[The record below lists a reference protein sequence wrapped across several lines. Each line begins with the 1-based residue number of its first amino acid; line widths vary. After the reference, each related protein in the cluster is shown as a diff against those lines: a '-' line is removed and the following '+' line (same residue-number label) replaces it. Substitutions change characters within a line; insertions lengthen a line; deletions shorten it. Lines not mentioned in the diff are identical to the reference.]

1 MPRRTSARLTS
12 SATPQAPSVS
22 FQFPAS
28 DADPNILQ
36 LRRHWKWAA
45 FSQFFF
51 TFNALFAM
59 SDVTLIDVEN
69 DLAYSTN
76 RVLSRIMTRL
86 LVTLTQDRK
95 ISVDNWQTALRK
107 QYMRRDPDAN
117 PIGPIQ
123 QIYTNV
129 AESSRASTAP
139 PHPSDTGEQLVQ
151 EDEKKSM
158 VHEDG
163 ASADGDA
170 VPDDSADAVE
180 VKSEETKIDESKDE
194 VTGPSSE
201 ALQDSEQLQQQID
214 WLDLPTVK
222 KLDSLHTLMEWQFH
236 NPNRLRTQMK
246 DDDENAEWHIEPIG
260 YDAKSN
266 AYWLIGADRL
276 WIQREPPRQTLKRK
290 RPANPNASKSSGKR
304 SFNKRQR
311 VDTEPGHIP
320 LPTTPTRASRRRNQ
334 AQAQNSSPSGSRG
347 TRAAKSRANQKL
359 DAQAK
364 DLAEFQRQMARS
376 KSTNARPLTP
386 RRPSGIRVSARLR
399 GNLADDE
406 WQEVPD
412 EWLSPSGHDG
422 TEGEEKTPPN
432 AKARLKTGL
441 ETDEDSVSDLTELS
455 EDDDTNEGDAQEE
468 ADAEEDEEPAIK
480 DEESEAESV
489 PVPDKSNGKI
499 DVDEEDEELPSL
511 PEGFIEWETICITL
525 EEWENFPEQFE
536 KATHYAEKSLYKVL
550 TQSIV
555 PAITAELRE
564 VEKKKRKEEAVV
576 HRKRSSRIA
585 IKESEKEQ
593 ELLAAKKRA
602 EENEKMSRARR
613 AEARRQKEEADR
625 IKRENARE
633 QRRKERE
640 SKQVGEP
647 EADTS
652 AHALIDVVSQGPS
665 SSTIPPGQMGKFP
678 TLSVPIPVN
687 GSGAASSGSR
697 TPAEDWELDCEICG
711 RQGINRDDG
720 VPLMCCGRC
729 FKWQHIGCHDQRDVI
744 AGRPKRNWD
753 AEDFMCKRCRASG
766 SRASSFSS
774 SQLPTPT
781 DLKAVY
787 GPVGTQPYYSS
798 QQSYSHDRYPNG
810 SYYTGGATSGRYSY
824 EHQSDIRSSGMPPQS
839 YTHAPRTPGVTFAH
853 YQPQQGGFSTSRPSY
868 SIQEPVPLTQQTR
881 YPQSTSPVTGVS
893 QYPGS
898 FQTHPSPHVQ
908 VQPQHR
914 WQPSSYSRGD
924 ASYSMNA
931 VVPPSPYTSQQQPYY
946 PGTSSSS
953 PSVPFSQMHGTNHQS
968 VSQYSGYPHA
978 APYQQSR

>member
-12 SATPQAPSVS
+12 SVTPQAPSVS
-22 FQFPAS
+22 FQLPAS

-51 TFNALFAM
+51 TFNTLFAM
-59 SDVTLIDVEN
+59 SDVTLIDIEN

-123 QIYTNV
+123 QIYINV

-139 PHPSDTGEQLVQ
+139 PHPSEIGEQLVL
-151 EDEKKSM
+151 EEVKKST

-180 VKSEETKIDESKDE
+180 VKSEETKIDELKDE
-194 VTGPSSE
+194 VTGSSSE

-290 RPANPNASKSSGKR
+290 RLTNPNASKSSGKK

-311 VDTEPGHIP
+311 VDPEPEP
-320 LPTTPTRASRRRNQ
+320 TPPPTTPARASRRRNQ
-334 AQAQNSSPSGSRG
+334 TQAQNSSPSGSRG

-412 EWLSPSGHDG
+412 EWLSPSAHDG
-422 TEGEEKTPPN
+422 TEGEEKTPPK
-432 AKARLKTGL
+432 AKTRLKTGL
-441 ETDEDSVSDLTELS
+441 ESDEDSVSDLTELS
-455 EDDDTNEGDAQEE
+455 EDDDTDEGDTQEE
-468 ADAEEDEEPAIK
+468 ADAEEDEEPNVK
-480 DEESEAESV
+480 DEESEADSV
-489 PVPDKSNGKI
+489 PVPDKPNGKI
-499 DVDEEDEELPSL
+499 DYEEDDELPSL

-536 KATHYAEKSLYKVL
+536 KATHYAEKSLYK
-550 TQSIV
+550 
-555 PAITAELRE
+555 E

-602 EENEKMSRARR
+602 EEDDKMSRARR

-625 IKRENARE
+625 IQRENARE

-640 SKQVGEP
+640 AKQVGGS
-647 EADTS
+647 EADAS
-652 AHALIDVVSQGPS
+652 ANTPIDVVSQEPS
-665 SSTIPPGQMGKFP
+665 SSSIPPGQMGKFP
-678 TLSVPIPVN
+678 TLSVPVPVN
-687 GSGAASSGSR
+687 GSGAVSSGSR
-697 TPAEDWELDCEICG
+697 TPAEDWELDCEVCG
-711 RQGINRDDG
+711 RQGVNRDDG
-720 VPLMCCGRC
+720 VPIMCCGRC
-729 FKWQHIGCHDQRDVI
+729 LKWQHIGCHDQRDVT

-753 AEDFMCKRCRASG
+753 AEDFVCRRCRVSG

-787 GPVGTQPYYSS
+787 GSVGTQPYYSS

-810 SYYTGGATSGRYSY
+810 SYYAGGATSGRYSY
-824 EHQSDIRSSGMPPQS
+824 EHQSDIRSSGMPSQS
-839 YTHAPRTPGVTFAH
+839 YAQAPRTSGVTFAH

-868 SIQEPVPLTQQTR
+868 SIQEPVPITQQTR

-893 QYPGS
+893 QYPGP
-898 FQTHPSPHVQ
+898 FQAHPSTHIQ

-914 WQPSSYSRGD
+914 WQPSSYSRSD
-924 ASYSMNA
+924 TSYSMNA
-931 VVPPSPYTSQQQPYY
+931 IVPPSPYTSQQQPYY

-968 VSQYSGYPHA
+968 VPQYSGYQHA

>member
-12 SATPQAPSVS
+12 SVTPQAPSVS
-22 FQFPAS
+22 FQIPAS
-28 DADPNILQ
+28 DADPNIIQ

-59 SDVTLIDVEN
+59 NDVTLIDIEN

-76 RVLSRIMTRL
+76 YVLSRIMTRL

-123 QIYTNV
+123 QIYANV

-139 PHPSDTGEQLVQ
+139 PHPSEPGEQLVQ
-151 EDEKKSM
+151 EEAKKSI

-194 VTGPSSE
+194 ATGSSSE

-260 YDAKSN
+260 YDAKRN

-276 WIQREPPRQTLKRK
+276 WIQREPPRQMLKRK
-290 RPANPNASKSSGKR
+290 RLTNPNASKSSGKK

-311 VDTEPGHIP
+311 VDPEPE
-320 LPTTPTRASRRRNQ
+320 PTPPPITPARASRRRNQ

-376 KSTNARPLTP
+376 KSTNARLLTP
-386 RRPSGIRVSARLR
+386 RRPSGIRMSARLR

-412 EWLSPSGHDG
+412 EWLSPSAHDG
-422 TEGEEKTPPN
+422 TDGEEKTPPK

-441 ETDEDSVSDLTELS
+441 ESDEDSVSDLTELS
-455 EDDDTNEGDAQEE
+455 EDDDTNTNERDAQEE
-468 ADAEEDEEPAIK
+468 ADGEEDEEP
-480 DEESEAESV
+480 EAESV
-489 PVPDKSNGKI
+489 PVPDKPNGKI
-499 DVDEEDEELPSL
+499 DVNEEDEELPPL

-593 ELLAAKKRA
+593 ELLVAKKRA
-602 EENEKMSRARR
+602 EEDEKMSRARR

-640 SKQVGEP
+640 AKQAAEP
-647 EADTS
+647 VADTS
-652 AHALIDVVSQGPS
+652 ADAPIDVVSLKPPVS
-665 SSTIPPGQMGKFP
+665 VIPPGQMGKFP
-678 TLSVPIPVN
+678 TLSVPAPVN

-697 TPAEDWELDCEICG
+697 TPAEDWELDCEVCG

-720 VPLMCCGRC
+720 VPIMCCGRC
-729 FKWQHIGCHDQRDVI
+729 LKWQHIGCHDQRDVT

-753 AEDFMCKRCRASG
+753 AEDFICRRCRVSG

-787 GPVGTQPYYSS
+787 GSVGTQPYYSS

-810 SYYTGGATSGRYSY
+810 SYYAGGATSGRYSY
-824 EHQSDIRSSGMPPQS
+824 EHQSDIRSSAMPSQS
-839 YTHAPRTPGVTFAH
+839 YTQAPRTSGVTFAH

-868 SIQEPVPLTQQTR
+868 SIQEPVPITQQTR
-881 YPQSTSPVTGVS
+881 YPQSTSPVAGVS

-898 FQTHPSPHVQ
+898 FQTHPSPHIQ
-908 VQPQHR
+908 AQPQHR
-914 WQPSSYSRGD
+914 WQPSSYSRSD
-924 ASYSMNA
+924 AAYSMNA
-931 VVPPSPYTSQQQPYY
+931 VVPPSPYTSHQQPYF
-946 PGTSSSS
+946 PGTSSS
-953 PSVPFSQMHGTNHQS
+953 PTVPFSQMHGTNHQS
-968 VSQYSGYPHA
+968 VPQYSGYQHA

>member
-1 MPRRTSARLTS
+1 MPRRTSTRLTS
-12 SATPQAPSVS
+12 SVTPQAPSVS
-22 FQFPAS
+22 FQLPAS
-28 DADPNILQ
+28 DADPSVLQ

-59 SDVTLIDVEN
+59 TDVTLIDVEN

-123 QIYTNV
+123 QIHTNV
-129 AESSRASTAP
+129 AESSRASTVP
-139 PHPSDTGEQLVQ
+139 PHPSETGEELVP
-151 EDEKKSM
+151 EEAKKSV

-180 VKSEETKIDESKDE
+180 VKLEETKIDESKDGI
-194 VTGPSSE
+194 TGSSLE

-236 NPNRLRTQMK
+236 NPNRLRAQMK

-290 RPANPNASKSSGKR
+290 RLTNPNTSKSNGKK

-311 VDTEPGHIP
+311 VDSESEPTP
-320 LPTTPTRASRRRNQ
+320 PPTTPTRISRRRNQ
-334 AQAQNSSPSGSRG
+334 APAQNTSPSGSRG
-347 TRAAKSRANQKL
+347 ARAAKSRANQKL

-364 DLAEFQRQMARS
+364 DLAEFQRQMARN
-376 KSTNARPLTP
+376 KSTNTRPLTP

-412 EWLSPSGHDG
+412 EWLSPTAHDG
-422 TEGEEKTPPN
+422 MEGEKTPP
-432 AKARLKTGL
+432 KSKTRLKTGL
-441 ETDEDSVSDLTELS
+441 ESDEDSVSDLTELS
-455 EDDDTNEGDAQEE
+455 EDNDTDQGDVQGETDEEEEPNVKDEASE
-468 ADAEEDEEPAIK
+468 AD
-480 DEESEAESV
+480 SV

-499 DVDEEDEELPSL
+499 DVDKEDKELPSL

-555 PAITAELRE
+555 PVITAELRE

-585 IKESEKEQ
+585 FKESEKEQ

-602 EENEKMSRARR
+602 EEHEKMSRARR

-640 SKQVGEP
+640 AKQAGEP
-647 EADTS
+647 EADAS
-652 AHALIDVVSQGPS
+652 ANGSIDVVSQEPS
-665 SSTIPPGQMGKFP
+665 SSSIPPGQVGKFS
-678 TLSVPIPVN
+678 TLSVSVPVN

-697 TPAEDWELDCEICG
+697 TPAEDWELDCEVCG

-720 VPLMCCGRC
+720 VPIMCCGRC
-729 FKWQHIGCHDQRDVI
+729 MKWQHIGCHDQRDVT

-753 AEDFMCKRCRASG
+753 AEDFICRRCRVSG

-781 DLKAVY
+781 DLKPVY
-787 GPVGTQPYYSS
+787 GSVGTQPYYSS

-810 SYYTGGATSGRYSY
+810 SYYTSGATSGRYSY
-824 EHQSDIRSSGMPPQS
+824 EHQSDIRSSGVPSQS
-839 YTHAPRTPGVTFAH
+839 YTQAPRAPSVTFAH

-868 SIQEPVPLTQQTR
+868 SIQEPVPITQQTR
-881 YPQSTSPVTGVS
+881 YPQSTFPVTGVS

-898 FQTHPSPHVQ
+898 FQTHPSHIQ

-914 WQPSSYSRGD
+914 WQPSSYSRSD

-931 VVPPSPYTSQQQPYY
+931 VVPPSSYTSQQQPYY
-946 PGTSSSS
+946 PGTSSSN

-968 VSQYSGYPHA
+968 VPQYSGYQHT

>member
-12 SATPQAPSVS
+12 SVTPQAPSVS
-22 FQFPAS
+22 FQLPAS

-51 TFNALFAM
+51 TFNTLFAM
-59 SDVTLIDVEN
+59 SDVTLIDIEN

-123 QIYTNV
+123 QIYINV

-139 PHPSDTGEQLVQ
+139 PHPSEIGEQLVL
-151 EDEKKSM
+151 EEVKKST

-180 VKSEETKIDESKDE
+180 VKSEETKIDELKDE
-194 VTGPSSE
+194 VTGSSSE

-290 RPANPNASKSSGKR
+290 RLTNPNASKSSGKK

-311 VDTEPGHIP
+311 VDPEPEP
-320 LPTTPTRASRRRNQ
+320 TPPPTTPARASRRRNQ
-334 AQAQNSSPSGSRG
+334 TQAQNSSPSGSRG

-376 KSTNARPLTP
+376 KSTNA
-386 RRPSGIRVSARLR
+386 SARLR

-412 EWLSPSGHDG
+412 EWLSPSAHDG
-422 TEGEEKTPPN
+422 TEGEEKTPPK
-432 AKARLKTGL
+432 AKTRLKTGL
-441 ETDEDSVSDLTELS
+441 ESDEDSVSDLTELS
-455 EDDDTNEGDAQEE
+455 EDDDTDEGDTQEE
-468 ADAEEDEEPAIK
+468 ADAEEDEEPNVK
-480 DEESEAESV
+480 DEESEADSV
-489 PVPDKSNGKI
+489 PVPDKPNGKI
-499 DVDEEDEELPSL
+499 DYEEDDELPSL

-602 EENEKMSRARR
+602 EEDDKMSRARR

-640 SKQVGEP
+640 AKQVGGS
-647 EADTS
+647 EADAS
-652 AHALIDVVSQGPS
+652 ANTPIDVVSQEPS
-665 SSTIPPGQMGKFP
+665 SSSIPPGQMGKFP
-678 TLSVPIPVN
+678 TLSVPVPVN
-687 GSGAASSGSR
+687 GSGAVSSGSR
-697 TPAEDWELDCEICG
+697 TPAEDWELDCEVCG
-711 RQGINRDDG
+711 RQGVNRDDG
-720 VPLMCCGRC
+720 VPIMCCGRC
-729 FKWQHIGCHDQRDVI
+729 LKWQHIGCHDQRDVT

-753 AEDFMCKRCRASG
+753 AEDFVCRRCRVSG

-787 GPVGTQPYYSS
+787 GSVGTQPYYSS

-810 SYYTGGATSGRYSY
+810 SYYAGGATSGRYSY
-824 EHQSDIRSSGMPPQS
+824 EHQSDIRSSGMPSQS
-839 YTHAPRTPGVTFAH
+839 YAQAPRTSGVTFAH

-868 SIQEPVPLTQQTR
+868 SIQEPVPITQQTR

-893 QYPGS
+893 QYPGP
-898 FQTHPSPHVQ
+898 FQAHPSTHIQ

-914 WQPSSYSRGD
+914 WQPSSYSRSD
-924 ASYSMNA
+924 TSYSMNA

-968 VSQYSGYPHA
+968 VPQYSGYQHA

>member
-1 MPRRTSARLTS
+1 MPRRTSTRLTS
-12 SATPQAPSVS
+12 SVTPRAPSVS
-22 FQFPAS
+22 FQLPAS

-59 SDVTLIDVEN
+59 NDVTLIDIEN

-95 ISVDNWQTALRK
+95 TSVDNWQTALRK

-123 QIYTNV
+123 QIYINV

-139 PHPSDTGEQLVQ
+139 PHPSEIGEQLVL
-151 EDEKKSM
+151 EEVKKSM

-180 VKSEETKIDESKDE
+180 IKSEETKIDESKDE
-194 VTGPSSE
+194 VTGSSSE
-201 ALQDSEQLQQQID
+201 ALHDSEQLQQQMD
-214 WLDLPTVK
+214 WLDLPTVR

-290 RPANPNASKSSGKR
+290 RLTNPNASKSSGKK
-304 SFNKRQR
+304 SFSKRQR
-311 VDTEPGHIP
+311 VDPEPEP
-320 LPTTPTRASRRRNQ
+320 TPPPTTPARASRRRNQ
-334 AQAQNSSPSGSRG
+334 TQTQNSSPSGSRG

-406 WQEVPD
+406 WQEVPN
-412 EWLSPSGHDG
+412 EWLSPSVHDG
-422 TEGEEKTPPN
+422 TEGEEKTPPK

-441 ETDEDSVSDLTELS
+441 ESDEDSVSDLTELS
-455 EDDDTNEGDAQEE
+455 EDDDTDEGDTQEEAQEE
-468 ADAEEDEEPAIK
+468 ADAEEDEEP
-480 DEESEAESV
+480 
-489 PVPDKSNGKI
+489 N
-499 DVDEEDEELPSL
+499 LPSL

-555 PAITAELRE
+555 PAITAELRACIPHHLILGSIDTN
-564 VEKKKRKEEAVV
+564 KKKRKEEAVV

-602 EENEKMSRARR
+602 EEDEKMSRARR

-640 SKQVGEP
+640 AKQAAEP
-647 EADTS
+647 ETDTS
-652 AHALIDVVSQGPS
+652 QEPS
-665 SSTIPPGQMGKFP
+665 SSSIPPGQMGKFP
-678 TLSVPIPVN
+678 TLSVPVPVN

-720 VPLMCCGRC
+720 VPIMCCGRC
-729 FKWQHIGCHDQRDVI
+729 LKWQHIGCHDQRDVT

-753 AEDFMCKRCRASG
+753 AEDFICRRCRVSG

-787 GPVGTQPYYSS
+787 GSVGTQPYYSS

-810 SYYTGGATSGRYSY
+810 SYYAGGATSGRYSY
-824 EHQSDIRSSGMPPQS
+824 EHQSDIRSSGMPSQS
-839 YTHAPRTPGVTFAH
+839 YTQAPRTSGVTFAH

-868 SIQEPVPLTQQTR
+868 SVQEPVPITQQTR

-898 FQTHPSPHVQ
+898 FQ
-908 VQPQHR
+908 HR
-914 WQPSSYSRGD
+914 WQPSSYSRSD
-924 ASYSMNA
+924 ASYNMNA

-946 PGTSSSS
+946 PGASSSS

-968 VSQYSGYPHA
+968 VPQYPGYQHA

>member
-1 MPRRTSARLTS
+1 MPRRTSTRLTS

-22 FQFPAS
+22 FQLPAS

-59 SDVTLIDVEN
+59 NDVTLIDIEN

-76 RVLSRIMTRL
+76 SVLSRIMTRL

-95 ISVDNWQTALRK
+95 ISVDNWQTSLRK

-139 PHPSDTGEQLVQ
+139 PHPFKNGEQLVQ
-151 EDEKKSM
+151 EEAKKSM
-158 VHEDG
+158 AHEDG

-170 VPDDSADAVE
+170 VPDDLVDAVE

-194 VTGPSSE
+194 VTGSSSE
-201 ALQDSEQLQQQID
+201 VLQDSEQPQQQID
-214 WLDLPTVK
+214 WLDLPTIK

-276 WIQREPPRQTLKRK
+276 WIQREPPRQALKRK
-290 RPANPNASKSSGKR
+290 RLTNPNASKSNGKK

-311 VDTEPGHIP
+311 VEPEP
-320 LPTTPTRASRRRNQ
+320 EPTPPPTTPARAVP
-334 AQAQNSSPSGSRG
+334 PSGSRG

-386 RRPSGIRVSARLR
+386 RRPSGIR
-399 GNLADDE
+399 DDE

-412 EWLSPSGHDG
+412 EWLSPSAHDG
-422 TEGEEKTPPN
+422 TEGEEKTSLKT
-432 AKARLKTGL
+432 KARLKTGL
-441 ETDEDSVSDLTELS
+441 ESDEDSVSDLTELS
-455 EDDDTNEGDAQEE
+455 EDDDTDEGDAQEE
-468 ADAEEDEEPAIK
+468 ADAEEDEEPNVK
-480 DEESEAESV
+480 DEESETNSV
-489 PVPDKSNGKI
+489 PVPDKPNGRI

-511 PEGFIEWETICITL
+511 PKGFIEWETICITL

-550 TQSIV
+550 TQTIV

-602 EENEKMSRARR
+602 EEDEKTGRARR

-640 SKQVGEP
+640 AKQAGGP

-652 AHALIDVVSQGPS
+652 ANAPIDIMSQEPS
-665 SSTIPPGQMGKFP
+665 SSSIPPGQMGKFP
-678 TLSVPIPVN
+678 TLSVPVPVN
-687 GSGAASSGSR
+687 GSGAVSSGSR
-697 TPAEDWELDCEICG
+697 TPAEDWELDCEVCG

-720 VPLMCCGRC
+720 VPIMCCGRC
-729 FKWQHIGCHDQRDVI
+729 LKWQHIGCHDQRDVT

-753 AEDFMCKRCRASG
+753 AEDFICRRCRVSG

-774 SQLPTPT
+774 GQLPTPT

-787 GPVGTQPYYSS
+787 CS

-810 SYYTGGATSGRYSY
+810 GYYAGGATSGRYSY
-824 EHQSDIRSSGMPPQS
+824 EHQSDIRSSGVSSQS
-839 YTHAPRTPGVTFAH
+839 YTQAPRTPGVTFAH

-868 SIQEPVPLTQQTR
+868 SIQEPAPITQQVR
-881 YPQSTSPVTGVS
+881 YSQSTSPVTGVS
-893 QYPGS
+893 QYPGP
-898 FQTHPSPHVQ
+898 FQTHPSSHIQ

-914 WQPSSYSRGD
+914 WQPSSYSRSD

-968 VSQYSGYPHA
+968 VPQYSGYQHA